1 MIHEEKLLFMLK
13 IENLWKVEK
22 RFLTKREKSAL
33 IAAIEKKEIILLV
46 GLKVQWILEGPFWHC
61 TSQVKNEDA
70 RIIAQAFIQ
79 TGASMIFPAE

>member
-22 RFLTKREKSAL
+22 RFLTKREKKCTHCSPR
-33 IAAIEKKEIILLV
+33 KREIILLV

-61 TSQVKNEDA
+61 TSQVKNEDT

-79 TGASMIFPAE
+79 TAASMIFPPE